1 MTRNANIPQAP
12 RAIVLASSS
21 PYRRELLQRLGLP
34 FNWAAP
40 AVNEDPLPGESPVE
54 LVQRLA
60 RSKVTSLAGTFR
72 GALIIGA
79 DQVAVLPDGSILSK
93 PGGHTAARLQ
103 LQSCSGRTVRFQTGV
118 CLLDTASAQMQ
129 TDVVESEIIFRPLMD
144 AEIERY
150 LLAERP
156 YDCAGAF
163 KSEQLGVALL
173 SGMHLLDPSALIG
186 LPLIAL
192 TAMLRRA
199 GVPVP

>member
-1 MTRNANIPQAP
+1 MTRNATTPQAT

-21 PYRRELLQRLGLP
+21 PYRRELMLRLGLP
-34 FNWAAP
+34 FTWAAP
-40 AVNEDPLPGESPVE
+40 AVNEDPLAGENPLE

-60 RSKVTSLAGTFR
+60 LSKARSLADKFPD
-72 GALIIGA
+72 ALIIGS
-79 DQVAVLPDGSILSK
+79 DQVAVLAEGRILTK
-93 PGGHTAARLQ
+93 PGEHAAARSQ
-103 LQSCSGRTVRFQTGV
+103 LQSCSGRVVSFKTGL
-118 CLLDTASAQMQ
+118 CLLDAGSAQMQ
-129 TDVVESEIIFRPLMD
+129 ADVVECEVFFRQLLD

-163 KSEQLGVALL
+163 KSEGLGLALL
-173 SGMHLLDPSALIG
+173 SGMRLPDPSALIG

-192 TAMLRRA
+192 AAMLRRA